1 MKARVARAR
10 IKVCC
15 EIGGVRRAGHSGSE
29 SWTHASHAWGVF
41 LCKMENLKT
50 FERFCIRKGSNV
62 FCFV

>member
-15 EIGGVRRAGHSGSE
+15 EIGGVRRAGHLGSE

-50 FERFCIRKGSNV
+50 LRG
-62 FCFV
+62 FV